1 MDIVNNTNGVGA
13 PIELVNDFETC
24 LDRKSKTPY
33 NVIYDIKKKYRDLF
47 LIEVESLSKAA
58 ISSHSHRHSVEASDE
73 NMLESSGLSKEGG
86 GKKKIIKANVIV
98 F

>member
-1 MDIVNNTNGVGA
+1 MDI
-13 PIELVNDFETC
+13 LNDFETC

-33 NVIYDIKKKYRDLF
+33 NVIYDIKKKYKDLF
-47 LIEVESLSKAA
+47 LIEVESLSK
-58 ISSHSHRHSVEASDE
+58 D
-73 NMLESSGLSKEGG
+73 KEGG